1 MKTGMDVTIKGHR
14 AWVEYVRGEPEY
26 SGPFVFAQSWRKQPE
41 LTVWL
46 SIESPHPVSG
56 FGISLPLKEYTPDEL
71 KKLIEEE
78 GTRQWEK
85 ILAKHEAERKETEA
99 RIARREAAQEIG
111 RKVAEAAGVEHME
124 DKRQ

>member
-1 MKTGMDVTIKGHR
+1 MKGMDVIIGGHR
-14 AWVEYVRGEPEY
+14 AWVEYIKGEPAYE
-26 SGPFVFAQSWRKQPE
+26 PWRKKPE

-46 SIESPHPVSG
+46 SIESPHPVSDFGISVTG
-56 FGISLPLKEYTPDEL
+56 FGISLPLKEYTRDEL

-111 RKVAEAAGVEHME
+111 RKVAEAADVELLE
-124 DKRQ
+124 DKR

>member
-1 MKTGMDVTIKGHR
+1 MKGMDVTIKGHR
-14 AWVEYVRGEPEY
+14 AWVEYVKGEPEY
-26 SGPFVFAQSWRKQPE
+26 QPWRKQPE

-46 SIESPHPVSG
+46 RIDSHHPVSG
-56 FGISLPLKEYTPDEL
+56 FGISLPLKEYAPDEL

-111 RKVAEAAGVEHME
+111 RKVAEAASVECME
-124 DKRQ
+124 DKR

>member
-1 MKTGMDVTIKGHR
+1 MKGMDVTIKGHR
-14 AWVEYVRGEPEY
+14 AWVEYIKGQEALEP
-26 SGPFVFAQSWRKQPE
+26 WRKEPE

-46 SIESPHPVSG
+46 SIDSPHPVSG
-56 FGISLPLKEYTPDEL
+56 FGISLPLKEYAPDEL

-85 ILAKHEAERKETEA
+85 ILAKHEAERKEIEA
-99 RIARREAAQEIG
+99 RIARREAAQAIG

-124 DKRQ
+124 GRR